1 MQVIPAIN
9 VQNAEEAARQF
20 KIVQNIFANLPS
32 EALAKDGWAHL
43 DIVDGIF
50 SPNTTWGSPAELV
63 NVIGHLSSVKVELH
77 LMVSSPEA
85 VIDSWL
91 RTGKIQRVIFHLEA
105 MTDSVYLLEK
115 CKKYG
120 VEAMLAIN
128 PGTDVERLLAHK
140 DDFKY
145 LQLLAVPP
153 GWAGQSFD
161 PKILGKIKFLRV
173 NAPDAIIEVD
183 GGINQETAQLA
194 REAGADIL
202 ISASYIFSS
211 TDPKAAF
218 EELSRL

>member
-9 VQNAEEAARQF
+9 VQNAEDAKNQCKTAAKF
-20 KIVQNIFANLPS
+20 S
-32 EALAKDGWAHL
+32 EWVHL

-50 SPNTTWGSPAELV
+50 SPNTTWGSPEGLQELGIQ
-63 NVIGHLSSVKVELH
+63 NQESRKLKIELH

-91 RTGKIQRVIFHLEA
+91 RTGKIQRVIIHLEA

-202 ISASYIFSS
+202 ISASYIFGSV
-211 TDPKAAF
+211 DPKAAF
-218 EELSRL
+218 EELTRS

>member
-1 MQVIPAIN
+1 MQDIPAIN
-9 VQNAEEAARQF
+9 VQNVEDAKKHIKIAAGF
-20 KIVQNIFANLPS
+20 S
-32 EALAKDGWAHL
+32 EWIHL

-50 SPNTTWGSPAELV
+50 SPAKTWGSPHELESLV
-63 NVIGHLSSVKVELH
+63 ASGQSLVANLKIELH

-91 RTGKIQRVIFHLEA
+91 RAGKIQRVIFHLEA

-115 CKKYG
+115 CEKYG

-153 GWAGQSFD
+153 GWAGQQFD
-161 PKILGKIKFLRV
+161 PKILGKVKYLRQ
-173 NAPDAIIEVD
+173 NIPDAIIEVD
-183 GGINQETAQLA
+183 GGINKETAQLA

-202 ISASYIFSS
+202 VSASYIFGSA
-211 TDPKAAF
+211 DPKAAF
-218 EELSRL
+218 EELMRT